1 MAPCPQRALQHK
13 RPILRILILD
23 YRLDKGKVTRVD
35 DDRHW
40 GCDSSTQGEEM
51 VELR

>member
-1 MAPCPQRALQHK
+1 MALGPQRALQHK
-13 RPILRILILD
+13 RTSLRILLLD
-23 YRLDKGKVTRVD
+23 CRLYKGKVTLVD
-35 DDRHW
+35 DDIQW